1 MANAWQTLLD
11 VAIQN
16 EGDKTVGLIELANK
30 AHPELTILPARVIP
44 GYNYYTTVRTGLPA
58 GEFVNAGDGSD
69 SGKSTFANTLVEC
82 YPYINNLTLPVTIA
96 QVSQDLAGMQTR
108 EEVGGVE
115 DAFQKWGKSV
125 FYGSDATFGTTKA
138 FPGLIDA
145 YDSTNRVHTAG
156 SATTGSY
163 SSVWL
168 VKWAGMED
176 IKVIAGGNTI
186 FGFGAWRLER
196 ITGTDSKSL
205 DAYVNSMNA
214 WVGLQ
219 CANTN
224 AMARLKK
231 IGADGDTGHTLTD
244 DYLAGLM
251 AKMPPG
257 SMNFNGSNP
266 GMAFFMTLRSLNQ
279 LRDSRTATNPTGAP
293 APWPS
298 EAFGI
303 PIYVTESISNVET
316 DAIS

>member
-1 MANAWQTLLD
+1 MADTWQTLLD

-44 GYNYYTTVRTGLPA
+44 GYNYYTTVRTGLPSGA
-58 GEFVNAGDGSD
+58 FVNAGDGVD
-69 SGKSTFANTLVEC
+69 SEKSTFANTLVEC
-82 YPYINNLTLPVTIA
+82 YPYMNNLTLPLTIA
-96 QVSQDLAGMQTR
+96 QISQDLPGLQTR

-115 DAFQKWGKSV
+115 DAFQRWGKAV
-125 FYGSDATFGTTKA
+125 FYGSDSTFGTAKA

-145 YDSTNRVHTAG
+145 YDSTNRMYSAG
-156 SATTGSY
+156 STTTGSY

-168 VKWAGMED
+168 VKWSGMED
-176 IKVIAGGNTI
+176 IKLIAGGNTI

-196 ITGTDSKSL
+196 ITGTNSKSL

-214 WVGLQ
+214 WIGLQ
-219 CANTN
+219 CANVN

-231 IGADGDTGHTLTD
+231 IGPANDTGHMLTD
-244 DYLAGLM
+244 DFLASLM
-251 AKMPPG
+251 GVMAPG
-257 SMNFNGSNP
+257 SMNFGGSNP
-266 GMAFFMTLRSLNQ
+266 GMAFFMTLRSLGQ

-293 APWPS
+293 APWPT

-303 PIYVTESISNVET
+303 PIYVTESISNTET
-316 DAIS
+316 NAIS

>member
-1 MANAWQTLLD
+1 MADAWQTLLD

-44 GYNYYTTVRTGLPA
+44 GFNYYTTVRTGLPA

-96 QVSQDLAGMQTR
+96 QVSMDLPGMQTR

-115 DAFQKWGKSV
+115 DAFQRWGKAA
-125 FYGSDATFGTTKA
+125 FYGSNATFGTTKA
-138 FPGLIDA
+138 FPGMLDA
-145 YDSTNRVHTAG
+145 YDSTNRMHTAG
-156 SATTGSY
+156 SATSGSY
-163 SSVWL
+163 SSVWF
-168 VKWAGMED
+168 VKMGGMQD
-176 IKVIAGGNTI
+176 IKLIAGGNTI

-196 ITGTDSKSL
+196 ITGTNSKSL

-214 WVGLQ
+214 WIGLQ
-219 CANTN
+219 CANKD
-224 AMARLKK
+224 AMIRLKK

-244 DYLAGLM
+244 DFLAATL
-251 AKMPPG
+251 AKAAPG
-257 SMNFNGSNP
+257 TMNFGGTNP
-266 GMAFFMTLRSLNQ
+266 EWACFMTLRSLSQ

-293 APWPS
+293 APWPT